1 MDAIQRS
8 NVFSLQAFR
17 SACSECTVRELCLP
31 VGLKSTEI
39 KELDRLIDTR
49 HPISKGTTLYRS
61 GDRFRAL
68 YAVRTGFFKT
78 CLLHE
83 DGREQVTGFQM
94 MGELLGMDA
103 ISTDSHACDAV
114 ALEDSEV
121 CEIPFEA
128 LEQVS
133 SKIPTLQHHF
143 HRMLSR
149 EIVRDQSLLMLL
161 GSMRA
166 EERLAAFLL
175 NLSKRFVER
184 GFAKDEFILR
194 MTREDIGSY
203 LGMKLETVS
212 RTFSR
217 FNAEGIISVHGK
229 AIHIQQ
235 PDALNDLT
243 SRHS

>member
-1 MDAIQRS
+1 VDAIQRS

-17 SACSECTVRELCLP
+17 SACSECSVRELCLP

-39 KELDRLIDTR
+39 KVLDQLIDTR

-78 CLLHE
+78 GLLHE

-103 ISTDSHACDAV
+103 ISSDIHACNAI

-128 LEQVS
+128 LEQLS

-161 GSMRA
+161 GNMRA

-175 NLSKRFVER
+175 NLSQRFVER
-184 GFAKDEFILR
+184 GFAKNEFILR

-217 FNAEGIISVHGK
+217 FNAEGIISVQGK
-229 AIHIQQ
+229 AIHIQR
-235 PDALNDLT
+235 PEDLRDMT
-243 SRHS
+243 SSR

>member
-1 MDAIQRS
+1 MEP
-8 NVFSLQAFR
+8 LQADIAFNLQALR
-17 SACSECTVRELCLP
+17 SACSACSMRELCLP
-31 VGLKSTEI
+31 VGLNAHEI
-39 KELDRLIDTR
+39 EALDRLISSR
-49 HPISKGTTLYRS
+49 RRVSKGDALYRN
-61 GDRFRAL
+61 GDRFQAL
-68 YAVRTGFFKT
+68 FAVRSGFFKT

-103 ISTDSHACDAV
+103 ISTDAHACDAI
-114 ALEDSEV
+114 ALEDSDV
-121 CEIPFEA
+121 CEIPFDA

-133 SKIPTLQHHF
+133 SEIPTLQRHF
-143 HRMLSR
+143 HRTLSR
-149 EIVRDQSLLMLL
+149 EIVRDQGLLMLL

-175 NLSKRFVER
+175 NLSERFHDR

-217 FNAEGIISVHGK
+217 FNAEGILTVQGK
-229 AIHIQQ
+229 AIHIQR
-235 PDALNDLT
+235 PEGLKEIT
-243 SRHS
+243 SCH

>member
-1 MDAIQRS
+1 M
-8 NVFSLQAFR
+8 
-17 SACSECTVRELCLP
+17 RELCLP
-31 VGLKSTEI
+31 VGLNTREI
-39 KELDRLIDTR
+39 EALDILINTR
-49 HPISKGTTLYRS
+49 RRISKGEALYRS
-61 GDRFRAL
+61 GDRFQAL
-68 YAVRTGFFKT
+68 FAVRTGFFKT

-103 ISTDSHACDAV
+103 ISTDSHGCDAI
-114 ALEDSEV
+114 ALEDSDV
-121 CEIPFEA
+121 CEIPFDA

-133 SKIPTLQHHF
+133 AEIPTLQRHF
-143 HRMLSR
+143 HRTLSR
-149 EIVRDQSLLMLL
+149 EIVRDQGLLMLL

-175 NLSKRFVER
+175 NLSERFHDR
-184 GFAKDEFILR
+184 GFAKDDFILR

-217 FNAEGIISVHGK
+217 FNAEGILCVQGK
-229 AIHIQQ
+229 TIHIQR
-235 PDALNDLT
+235 PEGLKEIT
-243 SRHS
+243 SCR

>member
-39 KELDRLIDTR
+39 KELDQLIDTR

-61 GDRFRAL
+61 GDRFKAL

-175 NLSKRFVER
+175 NLSERFHDR
-184 GFAKDEFILR
+184 GFAKDDFILR

-217 FNAEGIISVHGK
+217 FNAEGILSVQGK
-229 AIHIQQ
+229 TIHIQR
-235 PDALNDLT
+235 PEGLKEIT
-243 SRHS
+243 SCR